1 MFEYLSDMGI
11 ESNIFILLFLLL
23 FVSALAFFHSLF
35 LALFKKNENSLK
47 WMKFKNL
54 FLIYNIIAILL
65 FIIHPGLT
73 VGWIGF
79 LFISIFVV
87 FILLLIT
94 GIGARIFLTI
104 KDLFTEKSRKPAFRK
119 IVGFFASLLFI
130 VLFLYAGPFSFFIL
144 FVFIFV
150 TFIFSNKNQF
160 NKLQEILPTSKIRS
174 MAMGLVEVQGNVK
187 AIDLFTT
194 PINSKQCIGYK
205 YTIESISIDKD
216 GDKSY
221 TTIHN
226 ESKCKHFFIEDQSGR
241 VEVSPEKLEL
251 IMFPIDERYSNSS
264 KRYTQYVLY
273 EDEEV
278 LLIGKATLENNIPII
293 RHEGIKNV
301 FGVAPAVAVNRW
313 NRLKPMRSAILMYV
327 IAFAFL
333 VSCILLLSIEEING
347 MIVVS
352 LPDNIFSWNIF

>member
-11 ESNIFILLFLLL
+11 ERNIFMLLFLLL

-35 LALFKKNENSLK
+35 LTLFKKNENSLK

-54 FLIYNIIAILL
+54 LLIYNIIAILL

-79 LFISIFVV
+79 LFIAVFAV

-94 GIGARIFLTI
+94 GIGAKVFLTI
-104 KDLFTEKSRKPAFRK
+104 KDLFTEKSREPAFRK
-119 IVGFFASLLFI
+119 IVRFFSGLLFI
-130 VLFLYAGPFSFFIL
+130 VLFLFAGPFSFFIL

-174 MAMGLVEVQGNVK
+174 MAMGLVEVQGKVK

-221 TTIHN
+221 TTIHD
-226 ESKCKHFFIEDQSGR
+226 ESKCKHFFIEDQSGK

-264 KRYTQYVLY
+264 KRYTQYALY

-333 VSCILLLSIEEING
+333 VSCILLLSIEEVNG